1 MPPASSVGLGMRKI
15 YIDADSLPVQIR
27 AIVLRR
33 VMREGIAAIFVADRP
48 LKDVRRA
55 YEEHTALL
63 RAAEREAGEEDSDRL
78 RSIRSPISMVVVE
91 AGLDSADNWIVDH
104 AEADAL
110 AITHDVPLASRLA
123 EKGLVVLDDR
133 GGVYTSENVG
143 ERLSMRNLMG
153 ELREMGIYSEQHRP
167 MDNRQVKAFSDAFDG
182 VLNKHLKQ
190 S

>member
-78 RSIRSPISMVVVE
+78 RSIRSPDRKSVV
-91 AGLDSADNWIVDH
+91 
-104 AEADAL
+104 
-110 AITHDVPLASRLA
+110 
-123 EKGLVVLDDR
+123 
-133 GGVYTSENVG
+133 
-143 ERLSMRNLMG
+143 
-153 ELREMGIYSEQHRP
+153 
-167 MDNRQVKAFSDAFDG
+167 
-182 VLNKHLKQ
+182 
-190 S
+190 